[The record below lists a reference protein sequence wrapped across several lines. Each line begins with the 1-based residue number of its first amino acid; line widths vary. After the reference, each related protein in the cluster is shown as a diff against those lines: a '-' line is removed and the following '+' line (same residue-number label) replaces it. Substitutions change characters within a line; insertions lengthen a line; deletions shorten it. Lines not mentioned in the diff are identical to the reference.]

1 LAKQRILII
10 APDPGSIA
18 MKVRQSSFADIPVK
32 ILSDWDK
39 GVSVLAKENFSVIV
53 ARKISKRQSAEEFV
67 RNIIQ
72 LAPKTPLVLVL
83 PKKGGPSVLGALRGG
98 ASEIL
103 FEEDLDT
110 DLASTLEKYLF
121 QGYGLLRKTSIDEL
135 FDYCF
140 PVITTT
146 DMDLLSL
153 TVIEMFKESLG
164 GSFGMLFREQE
175 GRGSGY
181 SIVAS
186 AGFSDDTLAGVFLLR
201 FGAALVRKSK
211 NTPTIL
217 AAEELGA
224 IRPDDDAI
232 LGENLTFFALRFDL
246 SPGSQMYAVLTMR
259 GVPGTGVIDSPF
271 LNFFY
276 RQARFALLNA
286 ERNAHAQNL
295 IYIDDLTKLYN
306 SRYLNVVLD
315 RELKR
320 SERYR
325 NFFSVL
331 FMDVDFFK
339 RVNDACGHLVG
350 SRVLVEVGGVL
361 RTCVRET
368 DTVVRYGGDEFV
380 VLLVETNAED
390 ALLVAE
396 RMRRMI
402 EGKSFGQDFGLS
414 IRLTI
419 SIGIAAFPEHA
430 STKQH
435 LLSMADQAM
444 YRGKDSTRNVVYLA
458 TPQKVP

>member
-1 LAKQRILII
+1 LKIRK
-10 APDPGSIA
+10 ST
-18 MKVRQSSFADIPVK
+18 FADIPVTM
-32 ILSDWDK
+32 LSDWDE
-39 GVSVLAKENFSVIV
+39 GAAVLAKENFAVIV
-53 ARKISKRQSAEEFV
+53 ARKFSKRQSAEEFV
-67 RNIIQ
+67 RGIIQ
-72 LAPKTPLVLVL
+72 LAPKTPLVLIL

-103 FEEDLDT
+103 FEENLDAE
-110 DLASTLEKYLF
+110 LISTLEKYLF
-121 QGYGLLRKTSIDEL
+121 QGYGLLRKTSLDEL

-164 GSFGMLFREQE
+164 ATFGMLFREQE

-186 AGFSDDTLAGVFLLR
+186 AGFSDDSQAGIFLLR
-201 FGAALVRKSK
+201 FGGALVRRSGAV
-211 NTPTIL
+211 P
-217 AAEELGA
+217 AVFSGDQLGTL
-224 IRPDDDAI
+224 RPEDDAV
-232 LGENLTFFALRFDL
+232 LGENRTFFSVRFDL

-259 GVPGTGVIDSPF
+259 GTPGVDVLDSPF

-286 ERNAHAQNL
+286 ERALQTQNL

-339 RVNDACGHLVG
+339 RVNDAYGHLVG
-350 SRVLVEVGGVL
+350 SRVLVEIGSVL
-361 RTCVRET
+361 RACVRET
-368 DTVVRYGGDEFV
+368 DTVVRYGGDEYV

-390 ALLVAE
+390 AVLVAE
-396 RMRRMI
+396 RMRKMV
-402 EGKSFGQDFGLS
+402 EGNMFGQDFGLG

-435 LLSMADQAM
+435 LLSLADQAM

-458 TPQKVP
+458 TPQNVP

>member
-1 LAKQRILII
+1 MSKQRILII
-10 APDPGSIA
+10 APEPEAVAS
-18 MKVRQSSFADIPVK
+18 KVRVSSFADIPVTAH
-32 ILSDWDK
+32 SDWDR
-39 GVSVLAKENFSVIV
+39 GAAVLAKENFSVVV
-53 ARKISKRQSAEEFV
+53 ARKFSKRQSAEDFV
-67 RNIIQ
+67 HGIIR
-72 LAPKTPLVLVL
+72 LAPKTPLILIL
-83 PKKGGPSVLGALRGG
+83 PKKGGPSVLGALRAG

-103 FEEDLDT
+103 FEENLEAE
-110 DLASTLEKYLF
+110 LISTLEKYLF
-121 QGYGLLRKTSIDEL
+121 QGFGLLRKTSMDEL

-164 GSFGMLFREQE
+164 GSFGILFREQE

-181 SIVAS
+181 AIVAAS
-186 AGFSDDTLAGVFLLR
+186 GFPEDSLAGIFLLR
-201 FGAALVRKSK
+201 FGGGLVRKSGPAPAVFPAD
-211 NTPTIL
+211 T
-217 AAEELGA
+217 LGA
-224 IRPDDDAI
+224 LRPEDDAV
-232 LGENLTFFALRFDL
+232 LGENRTFFTIRFDL
-246 SPGSQMYAVLTMR
+246 SPGSQMYAIIAMR
-259 GVPGTGVIDSPF
+259 GIPGADVLDSPF

-286 ERNAHAQNL
+286 ERSVQTQNL

-339 RVNDACGHLVG
+339 RVNDAYGHLVG
-350 SRVLVEVGGVL
+350 SRVLVEIGGVL
-361 RTCVRET
+361 RACVRET

-396 RMRRMI
+396 RMRKMTEANR
-402 EGKSFGQDFGLS
+402 FGQDFGLD

-435 LLSMADQAM
+435 LLVMADQAM
-444 YRGKDSTRNVVYLA
+444 YRGKDTTRNVVYLA
-458 TPQKVP
+458 TPQKVS